1 MDKTKRTVAQPVTKD
16 MLITALK
23 KLGVSGSQ
31 IIEVHS
37 KMSSFD
43 YIVGGARTVVDAL
56 MEICGDGGTILM
68 PTQNIDNSEPS
79 DWQYPGIEPYLYKE
93 IRYRL

>member
-1 MDKTKRTVAQPVTKD
+1 
-16 MLITALK
+16 
-23 KLGVSGSQ
+23 
-31 IIEVHS
+31 
-37 KMSSFD
+37 MSSFD

-79 DWQYPGIEPYLYKE
+79 DWQDLTPE
-93 IRYRL
+93 RYRSLFRGSAVKRAKFEGLRRNIDAVAAEPSDDGTPPQKR